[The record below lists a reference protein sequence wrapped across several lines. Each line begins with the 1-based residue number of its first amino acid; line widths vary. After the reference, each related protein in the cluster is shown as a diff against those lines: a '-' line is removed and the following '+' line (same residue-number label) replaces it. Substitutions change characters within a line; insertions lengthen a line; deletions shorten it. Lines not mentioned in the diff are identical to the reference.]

1 MEQGTPE
8 QAGGR
13 PTPNRVLRVPAG
25 PVVRIGSGLVLLA
38 ALGAVVWWRHGSLSA
53 IGTAFSHV
61 RWQWVVVAIALNLL
75 SVVVRALAWTTV
87 IHSAMEPPRPKALLV
102 FSAFSVGLFANAVLP
117 GRIGE
122 LARVAVLTRKLPGRK
137 GAWATL
143 VGTVFAHRVFDVVP
157 VVLLVLYV
165 VATANIPTSAR
176 ESLIAVIAFGVGLF
190 GLAFVSA
197 RRPALSSVEGLGP
210 VRRLLAMGR
219 AGLGVMRS
227 PGATALAVFFQI
239 CGWTCQIFAVY
250 TAMRAFDIHAPLPAA
265 GVVLLLMNV
274 VTIFPFWPGNVGLVQ
289 VAIAS
294 ALVGYGVSYDVGV
307 AYGFGL
313 QAIEASVGIGVGI
326 LFLAREGLSFA
337 MLRVM
342 PSAAQAELPEEGG
355 DGGEMRTSERAA
367 TG

>member
-1 MEQGTPE
+1 
-8 QAGGR
+8 
-13 PTPNRVLRVPAG
+13 
-25 PVVRIGSGLVLLA
+25 
-38 ALGAVVWWRHGSLSA
+38 
-53 IGTAFSHV
+53 
-61 RWQWVVVAIALNLL
+61 
-75 SVVVRALAWTTV
+75 
-87 IHSAMEPPRPKALLV
+87 
-102 FSAFSVGLFANAVLP
+102 
-117 GRIGE
+117 
-122 LARVAVLTRKLPGRK
+122 
-137 GAWATL
+137 
-143 VGTVFAHRVFDVVP
+143 
-157 VVLLVLYV
+157 VLYV